1 MAQKSIDLQV
11 ATAGEALIDLI
22 REPDGRL
29 KPCLGGAVYNLT
41 RALARQEVQT
51 LYLNPLS
58 KDRFG
63 RELSAAMLQDGVRLA
78 VPEPVLQVTS
88 LAVVGVND
96 QGHPDYAFY
105 REGVADRAI
114 TAQQMNAACE
124 AAETLSIVC
133 TGALALSPDDADTY
147 LPWLAAQ
154 RQSGRT
160 VIVDANLRPSVMPN
174 MTRYRSHVLTALQF
188 ADVIKVSDE
197 DLDNLNIEGS
207 SDVERAGALFAQTPA
222 HFVALTRGAQ
232 GAALL
237 TRQGQVFYARETAAV
252 QVVDT
257 VGAGD
262 CFLAGMVA
270 SMLEQGLAADWGA
283 ELVEPSQ
290 AQALLFNAIASA
302 TLCVMQRGAVPPSRA
317 QVQARVATAGLEF
330 RA

>member
-1 MAQKSIDLQV
+1 
-11 ATAGEALIDLI
+11 
-22 REPDGRL
+22 
-29 KPCLGGAVYNLT
+29 
-41 RALARQEVQT
+41 
-51 LYLNPLS
+51 
-58 KDRFG
+58 
-63 RELSAAMLQDGVRLA
+63 
-78 VPEPVLQVTS
+78 
-88 LAVVGVND
+88 
-96 QGHPDYAFY
+96 
-105 REGVADRAI
+105 
-114 TAQQMNAACE
+114 
-124 AAETLSIVC
+124 
-133 TGALALSPDDADTY
+133 
-147 LPWLAAQ
+147 
-154 RQSGRT
+154 
-160 VIVDANLRPSVMPN
+160 MPN

-207 SDVERAGALFAQTPA
+207 SDVERASALFAKTPA

-237 TRQGQVFYARETAAV
+237 TRQGQVFYARETAAI

-283 ELVEPSQ
+283 EVVEPSQ

-317 QVQARVATAGLEF
+317 QVLARVATAGLEF